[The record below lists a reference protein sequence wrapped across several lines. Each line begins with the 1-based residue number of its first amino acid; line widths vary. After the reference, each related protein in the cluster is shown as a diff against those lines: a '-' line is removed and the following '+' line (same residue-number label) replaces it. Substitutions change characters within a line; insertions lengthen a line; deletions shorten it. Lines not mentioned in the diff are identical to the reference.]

1 MEDIIFE
8 RYEGFQWDEGNSLK
22 NWKKHNVTISECEQ
36 VLFNKPMIVSSDEKY
51 SDSEKRWFLLGRT
64 DLDRKLFLVFTSRG
78 NLIRVVSARDMNKKE
93 RDIYNEEIEKHT
105 EI

>member
-8 RYEGFQWDEGNSLK
+8 RYEGFQRDEGNSLK

-36 VLFNKPMIVSSDEKY
+36 VFFNKPMIVSSDEKH